1 MFTVLAAKC
10 SKCRLKLVLFEVW
23 SRMNEQLK
31 QSEVVEMSL
40 KKRLEQLEPYFEP
53 GGKYQRFYPLFEAAA
68 TIVYTPGLVNKGHT
82 HVRDSVDLKRIMIMV
97 WLATFP
103 AMFWGMY
110 NTGHQAVSALLVT
123 YSQADLAALIEASWR
138 LSWVFGSPQAMTESG
153 WGLQMLLGAS
163 YFLPVYATV
172 FVVGG
177 FWEVLFAIVRKHEVN
192 EGFFV
197 SSVLF
202 ALILPPT
209 IPLWQAALG
218 ITFGIVVAKE
228 IFGGTGRNFL
238 NPALAGRAF
247 LYFAYPSNMSGG
259 AVWVAADGYSGATP
273 LSQWYDGG
281 SNELINNMTG
291 QPIGWLDAFV
301 GNLPGSMGEVSTLLI
316 MLSGVLLIAMRI
328 ASWRIVA
335 GVLIGVVLT
344 SSLLNW
350 VGSESNSMFS
360 MPFYWHFVLG
370 GLAFGAFFMA
380 TDPVSAAFTNNG
392 KWAYGL
398 LIGVMTVGIRVLNPA
413 YPEGIMLAI
422 LFANLFAPLFDFIVK
437 DANIKRRQRRLSR

>member
-1 MFTVLAAKC
+1 MK
-10 SKCRLKLVLFEVW
+10 
-23 SRMNEQLK
+23 
-31 QSEVVEMSL
+31 L
-40 KKRLEQLEPYFEP
+40 KKWIEGVSPQFEA
-53 GGKYQRFYPLFEAAA
+53 GGKYEKWYPLYEAAA
-68 TIVYTPGLVNKGHT
+68 TIFYTPGHVNKGLT
-82 HVRDSVDLKRIMIMV
+82 HVRDSIDLKRIMIMV

-110 NTGHQAVSALLVT
+110 NVGHQAVMGLSAT
-123 YSQADLAALIEASWR
+123 YSGAELLAVIEGNWR
-138 LSWVFGSPQAMTESG
+138 LAWAFGSAEALTSSG
-153 WGLQMLLGAS
+153 WLSQMWLGAL

-247 LYFAYPSNMSGG
+247 LYFAYPANMSGG
-259 AVWVAADGYSGATP
+259 LVWVAADGYSGATP
-273 LSQWYDGG
+273 LSQWYEGG
-281 SNELINNMTG
+281 NSALLNNMTG
-291 QPIGWLDAFV
+291 ESISWMDAFV
-301 GNLPGSMGEVSTLLI
+301 GNIPGSMGEVSSLLI
-316 MLSGVLLIAMRI
+316 MLSGLALIGMKI

-335 GVLIGVVLT
+335 GVIVGLVAT
-344 SSLLNW
+344 SSLLNL
-350 VGSESNSMFS
+350 VGSETNAMFS

-370 GLAFGAFFMA
+370 GVAFGTFFMA
-380 TDPVSAAFTNNG
+380 TDPVSAAFTNKG
-392 KWAYGL
+392 KWAYGI
-398 LIGVMTVGIRVLNPA
+398 LIGVMTIGIRVLNPA

-422 LFANLFAPLFDFIVK
+422 LFANLFAPLFDFIVREG
-437 DANIKRRQRRLSR
+437 NIKRRNRRMAR